1 MRVFEKKKEIIEH
14 CASTNTEEF
23 NFNKTLEE
31 IAEFQEVMTKLKTKH
46 PDNPTKPKKEE
57 LVKEFGD
64 LIYRGIVYLKQQ
76 FPDMSVLELI
86 DKVEAR
92 IEKKLSNL
100 EEWRKADLYKSGL

>member
-1 MRVFEKKKEIIEH
+1 MKVFEEKQEIINH

-23 NFNKTLEE
+23 NFNKALEE

-46 PDNPTKPKKEE
+46 PDNPTKPKKDE
-57 LVKEFGD
+57 LIKEFGD

-76 FPDMSVLELI
+76 FPDMSVIEI
-86 DKVEAR
+86 VEKVEAR

-100 EEWRKADLYKSGL
+100 ESWKAEGLYSSGL